1 MRSAEGAGVE
11 VVGVNVFAKVDHT
24 RNLIRLLP
32 SDVLI
37 FLISSKDDRSSGELE
52 IMEIEV
58 VKLFLPCSI
67 NFERSDYI
75 HC

>member
-58 VKLFLPCSI
+58 I
-67 NFERSDYI
+67 
-75 HC
+75 